1 MFDFERRLG
10 ELTQQT
16 VLCVGDVMLDRYV
29 YGDVARVSPEAP
41 TVVLAA
47 KWEDVVPGGAGNVAL
62 NIAGLGA
69 RCILVG
75 VSGSDEAAR
84 TLADKLGTARG
95 VEVRLVSDPARPTTM
110 KTRYVSEH
118 YSTHLLRADWEDAR
132 ALDAEREK
140 ELLAAA
146 LDALPACGALI
157 LSDYGKGVLTP
168 RVIEDLIAAARRA
181 NVPVIVDPKGNDYR
195 IYRFATLVTPN
206 RGELS
211 RALNRDV
218 RTGDEVADGAAELCE
233 RTDIGAVLVT
243 RSEDGMTLVERG
255 EEPVHVPAFPVKV
268 RDVSG
273 AGDTVVATVAT
284 MLALG
289 ADLEA
294 ATRAANAAAAV
305 VVGKRGTASV
315 TFSELRSMLLPPALR
330 AYEEKLA
337 LDPALLDERLNEW
350 RRAGLRVGFTNGCFD
365 LLHPGHLKVLAEA
378 RAACDRLVVG
388 LNSDASTKRL
398 KGDSRPIQ
406 DERARAQIL
415 AALEAVDLVVIFDED
430 TPMELI
436 RRVRPQVL
444 VKGGDYTKDQVVGR
458 EIVEASGGEVVIV
471 DTLPERSTT
480 KLVER
485 SRKQG

>member
-1 MFDFERRLG
+1 
-10 ELTQQT
+10 
-16 VLCVGDVMLDRYV
+16 
-29 YGDVARVSPEAP
+29 
-41 TVVLAA
+41 
-47 KWEDVVPGGAGNVAL
+47 
-62 NIAGLGA
+62 
-69 RCILVG
+69 
-75 VSGSDEAAR
+75 
-84 TLADKLGTARG
+84 
-95 VEVRLVSDPARPTTM
+95 
-110 KTRYVSEH
+110 
-118 YSTHLLRADWEDAR
+118 
-132 ALDAEREK
+132 
-140 ELLAAA
+140 
-146 LDALPACGALI
+146 
-157 LSDYGKGVLTP
+157 
-168 RVIEDLIAAARRA
+168 
-181 NVPVIVDPKGNDYR
+181 
-195 IYRFATLVTPN
+195 
-206 RGELS
+206 
-211 RALNRDV
+211 
-218 RTGDEVADGAAELCE
+218 
-233 RTDIGAVLVT
+233 
-243 RSEDGMTLVERG
+243 
-255 EEPVHVPAFPVKV
+255 AFPVKV

-388 LNSDASTKRL
+388 LNSDASTKHL
-398 KGDSRPIQ
+398 KGESRPIQ
-406 DERARAQIL
+406 DERARAQLL

-458 EIVEASGGEVVIV
+458 EIVEAS
-471 DTLPERSTT
+471 
-480 KLVER
+480 
-485 SRKQG
+485 